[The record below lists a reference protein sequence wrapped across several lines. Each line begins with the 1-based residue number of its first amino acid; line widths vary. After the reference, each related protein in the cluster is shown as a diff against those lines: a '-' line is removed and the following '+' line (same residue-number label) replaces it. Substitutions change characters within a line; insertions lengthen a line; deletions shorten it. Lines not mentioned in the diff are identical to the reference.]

1 MNEVKNSIVSSITK
15 HINELKYF
23 AKDNKKAA
31 SDIMLLIIVDEIYD
45 WAAYNNALQSEQ
57 LKIQKL
63 RKQIIRNNTSLVEP
77 IFKTNIYYKNVN
89 TPQTLYTWQ
98 RVYDA
103 ISVEEAELVVDNVLL
118 INGSDILC
126 DEYGNP
132 INLGI

>member
-15 HINELKYF
+15 HLNELRYL

-77 IFKTNIYYKNVN
+77 IFRTNIYYKNVN
-89 TPQTLYTWQ
+89 LPQTLYTWQ
-98 RVYDA
+98 RVYDDVN
-103 ISVEEAELVVDNVLL
+103 SKDVNTFGVLDLGDGYLL
-118 INGSDILC
+118 IDAEGGS
-126 DEYGNP
+126 P
-132 INLGI
+132 INLE

>member
-15 HINELKYF
+15 HLNELRYL

-45 WAAYNNALQSEQ
+45 WAACNNALQSEQ

-77 IFKTNIYYKNVN
+77 IFRTNIYYKNVN
-89 TPQTLYTWQ
+89 LPQTLYTWQ
-98 RVYDA
+98 RVYDDVNSKDVNTFGA
-103 ISVEEAELVVDNVLL
+103 LDLGDGYLLLDAEG
-118 INGSDILC
+118 GS
-126 DEYGNP
+126 P
-132 INLGI
+132 INLE

>member
-15 HINELKYF
+15 YINELKYF

-31 SDIMLLIIVDEIYD
+31 SDIILLIIVDEIYD

-57 LKIQKL
+57 LKMQKL

-89 TPQTLYTWQ
+89 TPQTLYT
-98 RVYDA
+98 
-103 ISVEEAELVVDNVLL
+103 
-118 INGSDILC
+118 
-126 DEYGNP
+126 
-132 INLGI
+132 